1 MFVVVVVVV
10 VVVQFKQ
17 SSIEESMI
25 RAARNLQIGIFVYAS
40 LQVSLEVTNSIPNL
54 ILTQK

>member
-1 MFVVVVVVV
+1 MLVVFVVVVVVV
-10 VVVQFKQ
+10 QLKQ
-17 SSIEESMI
+17 SSIVESII

-40 LQVSLEVTNSIPNL
+40 LQVSLDVTNSIPNL